1 MSAHGLVEADTMSH
15 PWMPLVRRKAIGHP
29 SKTSNGQWMET
40 CTNQGTVV
48 TIQLGRCSSGHLYPL
63 GQGSHPWHRSYDLSQ
78 HSSLSCHRLLSLCSS
93 LCLVVLELVGCH
105 VHGLVLD
112 HDAENDLGL
121 APPWPG
127 HAPWLGQG
135 WRRCLSL
142 PPPAVG
148 WLRHRG
154 TPPPPM

>member
-121 APPWPG
+121 APPWPC